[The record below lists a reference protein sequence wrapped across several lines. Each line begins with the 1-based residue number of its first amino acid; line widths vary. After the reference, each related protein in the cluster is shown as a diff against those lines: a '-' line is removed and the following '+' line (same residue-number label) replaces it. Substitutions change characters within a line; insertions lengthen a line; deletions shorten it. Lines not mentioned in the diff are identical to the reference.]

1 MSFQSTVAIYQG
13 AGVPGELYTDGPYRA
28 QSFVIDSASAAYN
41 IIGAT
46 GCSITSQGFCA
57 AGNSGGTAVYAGILV
72 DPKNIALFGTGG
84 VPLAPTLTVPNF
96 TQVECATMG
105 SFWVTLSNSGSAGAN
120 IGDWVV
126 YDQTTGVLST
136 VAPGT
141 TLPAGKNWAN
151 AVVDYFTLA
160 ATPAL
165 AVITLNPGVGQPT
178 N

>member
-1 MSFQSTVAIYQG
+1 MGFQSTVYINQG
-13 AGVPGELYTDGPYRA
+13 AGVPGEQYSDGPWIA
-28 QSFVIDSASAAYN
+28 QSYTINSASAAYN

-46 GCSITSQGFCA
+46 GCSITSQGFVA

-72 DPKNIALFGTGG
+72 DPKNVALFGAGG
-84 VPLAPTLTVPNF
+84 IPLAPTLTVPNF
-96 TQVECATMG
+96 TQVECATEG
-105 SFWVTLSNSGSAGAN
+105 SYWVTLTGSGGGGAAN

-126 YDQTTGVLST
+126 YDQTTGALSS

-141 TLPAGKNWAN
+141 SLPSGKNWAN
-151 AVVDYFTLA
+151 ATVTYFTVA
-160 ATPAL
+160 ATGL